1 MKKFLAMASAVLLL
15 AGSLLMPASAD
26 PAGTRDDWVTGET
39 AGATFNPNGTITA
52 QGNGAY
58 LGLNKK
64 VDLTANNL
72 DVSWTLRLDNVSQA
86 ANADADNFCLYL
98 SDSLGSAIP
107 SSEAGGHVF
116 RARFFVNNN
125 GKAVYSEAIV
135 DGTVCMPYGGTDTV
149 LKNTNEL
156 TLRLTGDGTTVQL
169 YINDQAVYYGGTPD
183 AVKNAL
189 LQNYSGGAYLSLS
202 LAGADTKITVLKVN
216 GQTPLELETEEE
228 KPAWI
233 TSDGVTVDKAAGTFS
248 MNAVEYAIRTEKID
262 FTAADLDVSVALK
275 TSFGNANQ
283 LISLYFSK
291 DLPNGAPTGANTFH
305 VRFCLDNG
313 KFGLNHT
320 WVGETAIGAYAGGY
334 IEYSANTLYTIR
346 FKRVDGMIR
355 MYLNDTLIYGNA
367 ANTDKTISDFIN
379 GLGTGYLTI
388 GTNSFNG
395 GFVTQ
400 ILQVNG
406 ETPLPKEGT
415 PDENDPYQ
423 GEARYPTVQLSD
435 GKLKWLGRTTAS
447 QDMVGLDWSSSGVEF
462 NFRGAAAQMCLSAS
476 DRDDTYCTYIGV
488 YVNGVRTQK
497 IRLKNGNYWY
507 NLASGLNPDTT
518 TNIRIVK
525 LNEASFSTADITSL
539 ALDGALENPPEKK
552 DLILEVIGDSISAGF
567 GVLSAPSDGFTS
579 ETEDGSY
586 TYGALLAQKLEAELF
601 LTAASGYGIYMNNS
615 GKTDE
620 PMPVLYELAQPARS
634 KTLKWDH
641 EKAHPNLI
649 VINLGTNDNAAH
661 APVDKV
667 QEAVKAFLNRLIT
680 LHPQAKIVWTYGLMN
695 QDYMET
701 LRTAVEEVRKENS
714 QVYFVE
720 LPSQSTFSSSTGA
733 AGHPNAET
741 HEKTADYLY
750 PILTKV
756 LDGTYNPD
764 KPDNPDNPDNPDDP
778 DDPVNP
784 NDPLTKEDWIVG
796 PDQDSNE
803 GRLTTTAVY
812 NQDGSIKVSGGSGSK
827 GAYIGLNEKIDLTAA
842 DLDVSWKIRLD
853 QFPIVDE
860 ADQANIQFILSD
872 SLTGYNPLYVDEA
885 TAFRV
890 RIYRSYGDEF
900 TFPEALFHN
909 PKQAGTP
916 GGALMAY
923 AGRTIDLD
931 DENAPTFTFQ
941 IKRVEGKIRFLIDGE
956 TLYTA
961 DGYDKEDRL
970 PAKISQALEK
980 EFAAGAYLSI
990 ACASKAGEPVS
1001 FTILEVNG
1009 GKAWEGGSGGDIS
1022 DPDDPNGPDDP
1033 VKPPVTGVV
1042 VPMAFLTGLAA
1053 SGAAAMFFTSRRR
1066 KNRG

>member
-98 SDSLGSAIP
+98 SDSLGNAIP

-135 DGTVCMPYGGTDTV
+135 DGTVCMPYGGTDTA

-189 LQNYSGGAYLSLS
+189 LQNYGGGAYLSLS

-216 GQTPLELETEEE
+216 GQTPLEPETEEE

-262 FTAADLDVSVALK
+262 FTAADLDVSVTLK

-283 LISLYFSK
+283 FISLYFSQ
-291 DLPNGAPTGANTFH
+291 DLPAGKPEGEKVAH
-305 VRFCLDNG
+305 IRFGWDNG
-313 KFGLNHT
+313 KFALNHA
-320 WVGETAIGAYAGGY
+320 WLGAQAIGAYCGGY
-334 IEYSANTLYTIR
+334 VDHTDDTLYTIR

-367 ANTDKTISDFIN
+367 GNTDKTVSDFIN

-388 GTNSFNG
+388 GTNSFDG
-395 GFVTQ
+395 GFTTQ
-400 ILQVNG
+400 VLQVNG
-406 ETPLPKEGT
+406 KPPMVPPAVINIEMAAVPTKTIYE
-415 PDENDPYQ
+415 Y
-423 GEARYPTVQLSD
+423 GEDLSVD
-435 GKLKWLGRTTAS
+435 GGS
-447 QDMVGLDWSSSGVEF
+447 
-462 NFRGAAAQMCLSAS
+462 
-476 DRDDTYCTYIGV
+476 
-488 YVNGVRTQK
+488 
-497 IRLKNGNYWY
+497 
-507 NLASGLNPDTT
+507 
-518 TNIRIVK
+518 VK
-525 LNEASFSTADITSL
+525 LLYD
-539 ALDGALENPPEKK
+539 DGTDKTIP
-552 DLILEVIGDSISAGF
+552 
-567 GVLSAPSDGFTS
+567 
-579 ETEDGSY
+579 
-586 TYGALLAQKLEAELF
+586 
-601 LTAASGYGIYMNNS
+601 LTAAMVSGYSSTTAGEQTLTVTCEDKTTSFRVTVKERPAATVTGITMKANPAKTTYACGEELDLTGAQIEVSYSYGDPRTLDVGASMVS
-615 GKTDE
+615 GYDKAAAGRQTITVAYDGKTTTFE
-620 PMPVLYELAQPARS
+620 VVVQPAAVTGIAM
-634 KTLKWDH
+634 KTL
-641 EKAHPNLI
+641 
-649 VINLGTNDNAAH
+649 
-661 APVDKV
+661 PVKTTYQKGEELDLTGAQIEVSYSYGDPKTVEVTADMVSGYDKNTAGK
-667 QEAVKAFLNRLIT
+667 QTIT
-680 LHPQAKIVWTYGLMN
+680 VTYEGK
-695 QDYMET
+695 
-701 LRTAVEEVRKENS
+701 TAVFDV
-714 QVYFVE
+714 VI
-720 LPSQSTFSSSTGA
+720 P
-733 AGHPNAET
+733 
-741 HEKTADYLY
+741 
-750 PILTKV
+750 
-756 LDGTYNPD
+756 LDIED
-764 KPDNPDNPDNPDDP
+764 KDK
-778 DDPVNP
+778 
-784 NDPLTKEDWIVG
+784 LTKEDWIVG

-885 TAFRV
+885 TAFRA

-900 TFPEALFHN
+900 TFPEAMFRN

-1042 VPMAFLTGLAA
+1042 VPVALLTGLAA
-1053 SGAAAMFFTSRRR
+1053 SGAAAMLFTSRRR